1 MIILVQGIDYDTHSI
16 ILDEMFQLRAKVFA
30 DRLGWDVSVKNGIE
44 RDRFDEINPL
54 YLLSIGGQGQL
65 NGSLRLLPTTGPNM
79 LSDVFSQILKDGD
92 DVRSPL
98 IWESSRFCV
107 SADAGAERCDNRLNY
122 TTGELLAGL
131 CEVGMMAGLQ
141 SIVTVYDARIKRVV
155 RIAGCEGIEI
165 GTPTKFGK
173 VTAYA
178 GLFSTDEVMLSSIKD
193 AAGITGSVLSGD
205 TTMLQV
211 AA

>member
-1 MIILVQGIDYDTHSI
+1 MIVLVQGTYSNIHSK
-16 ILDEMFQLRAKVFA
+16 LVDSMFQLRAKIFA
-30 DRLGWDVSVKNGIE
+30 DRLGWDVNVKNGIE
-44 RDRFDEINPL
+44 RDGFDDINPL
-54 YLLSIGGQGQL
+54 YLLSIGAQGQL

-79 LSDVFSQILKDGD
+79 LADVFSKILDEGD

-107 SADAGAERCDNRLNY
+107 SADAGAERTGNRLNY

-131 CEVGMMAGLQ
+131 CEVGMVAGLQ

-178 GLFSTDEVMLSSIKD
+178 GLFPTDMDMLSSIRD

>member
-1 MIILVQGIDYDTHSI
+1 MIALVHGKNNDCHTKL
-16 ILDEMFQLRAKVFA
+16 LDNMFQLRAKVFA
-30 DRLGWDVSVKNGIE
+30 DRLGWDVNVKNGFE
-44 RDRFDEINPL
+44 RDRFDDINPL
-54 YLLSIGGQGQL
+54 YLLSIGSQGQL

-79 LSDVFSQILKDGD
+79 LTDVFSKILDKGD
-92 DVRSPL
+92 EVRSPL

-107 SADAGAERCDNRLNY
+107 SDNAGAERSDNRLNY

-131 CEVGMMAGLQ
+131 CEVGMKAGLQ

-155 RIAGCEGIEI
+155 RIAGCSGIEI

-178 GLFSTDEVMLSSIKD
+178 GLFPTDEVMLSSIKD